1 MNKIFLTGL
10 LLLFTSLSITSAP
23 VTPGRAKNIAAQFL
37 VKAAKAKG
45 RNVAP
50 APATLSLAYTG
61 MDANGQATLYAF
73 NRRPN
78 EGFVVI
84 AAADRAPEVLGY
96 ADQGT
101 YDTASMPANMKWW
114 LGQMEAQM
122 AYLITHPNMTMT
134 KPRHAATVVK
144 PLLGEIAW
152 DQTSPYN
159 LLCPYISYY
168 DEDEEENV
176 SGRAPTGCV
185 ATALAQVM

>member
-1 MNKIFLTGL
+1 
-10 LLLFTSLSITSAP
+10 
-23 VTPGRAKNIAAQFL
+23 
-37 VKAAKAKG
+37 
-45 RNVAP
+45 
-50 APATLSLAYTG
+50 
-61 MDANGQATLYAF
+61 
-73 NRRPN
+73 
-78 EGFVVI
+78 
-84 AAADRAPEVLGY
+84 
-96 ADQGT
+96 
-101 YDTASMPANMKWW
+101 MPANMKWW

-185 ATALAQVM
+185 ATALAQVMYYWKYPAASTGSISYTTATPKKHQHLALQPRPHALHHRP